1 MEEQFELRPRWI
13 LKFLQWFCPP
23 YLLEEIEGDLHEKFI
38 NDSKR
43 FGERKARRKLFW
55 NIVRFFRPG
64 ILLRNKYSINL
75 RHMIMFESYFKV
87 MMRNIGRQKVYS
99 IITILGLTVGLTFAM
114 VIGVFVFSELQVN
127 QSLKDVDR
135 LYLVQ
140 TEYKGTEGSL
150 PDFFVP
156 AMLGERAVDK
166 YPRVFENCYRFRDR
180 AITVSRDDK
189 HFRIQSMIGDSTLIQ
204 MFGFHVTQGNAST
217 ALTRP
222 DAIVI
227 TEKIALQFFN
237 RVDVVGESLTVSTEN
252 NGLQEYLI
260 TAVIANLQ
268 KKNSVSDF
276 MNMDAQVFLSH
287 ANRANFNLGGIDDWN
302 ASIITY
308 IKITNGT
315 SAEEATR
322 QLNDVVLEE
331 SPESV
336 HQDKNIKLAP
346 INDYYL
352 VTNHQAVQKL
362 IVSLAVIAVFILLLA
377 IANFINITVA
387 RSFSRLKEVGVRKVI
402 GGHRRQVVL
411 QFLLEALAFAI
422 FAAILSLLLYEVSHD
437 FFGRQLNIELPSVT
451 EIEPPLWVGIV
462 GGTLLIGLM
471 AGLYPSIYLSATKT
485 TESLKGKFKS
495 VSGTIRFSRGLVA
508 VQFLIAIFI
517 FTVSLIMSQQIS
529 YILEADLGYEKSHV
543 LIVSSVPRL
552 WNEEGF
558 NKMDA
563 AKNEFLSSAKIQSVS
578 LSWGAPNFN
587 FSPYSAKFSK
597 SGNPLEEGAVAI
609 VSATDEDYAKVYGLN
624 VTEGEFLFNGK
635 DTRPVNNIVINEAAK
650 KALSLHVG
658 DKVKI
663 EFSDQEFTVTG
674 IVKDFNFE
682 SFHKPVQPMIFI
694 HTRDF
699 QAFRYFSF
707 RLAPGNLVQT
717 VGEIEQ
723 LWKKIFPNDPF
734 VYNFTDERIE
744 MVYKTELQLKKAS
757 VIGSILILIIIL
769 TGVLGLVSLSVARR
783 TKEIGIRKV
792 LGASVSNILILISRE
807 YVYIMLLSFLAGV
820 PLSYYF
826 GQHWLSNFAYRVN
839 LQWWMFAWPVFLLF
853 CVTILVVVAQSM
865 KNSLSNPTKS
875 LRYE

>member
-140 TEYKGTEGSL
+140 TEFKGTEGSL

-166 YPRVFENCYRFRDR
+166 YPGTFENCYRFRDR

-222 DAIVI
+222 HAIVI

-322 QLNDVVLEE
+322 QLNDLLLEE

-346 INDYYL
+346 IND
-352 VTNHQAVQKL
+352 
-362 IVSLAVIAVFILLLA
+362 
-377 IANFINITVA
+377 
-387 RSFSRLKEVGVRKVI
+387 
-402 GGHRRQVVL
+402 
-411 QFLLEALAFAI
+411 
-422 FAAILSLLLYEVSHD
+422 
-437 FFGRQLNIELPSVT
+437 
-451 EIEPPLWVGIV
+451 
-462 GGTLLIGLM
+462 
-471 AGLYPSIYLSATKT
+471 
-485 TESLKGKFKS
+485 
-495 VSGTIRFSRGLVA
+495 
-508 VQFLIAIFI
+508 
-517 FTVSLIMSQQIS
+517 
-529 YILEADLGYEKSHV
+529 
-543 LIVSSVPRL
+543 
-552 WNEEGF
+552 
-558 NKMDA
+558 
-563 AKNEFLSSAKIQSVS
+563 
-578 LSWGAPNFN
+578 
-587 FSPYSAKFSK
+587 
-597 SGNPLEEGAVAI
+597 
-609 VSATDEDYAKVYGLN
+609 
-624 VTEGEFLFNGK
+624 
-635 DTRPVNNIVINEAAK
+635 
-650 KALSLHVG
+650 
-658 DKVKI
+658 
-663 EFSDQEFTVTG
+663 
-674 IVKDFNFE
+674 
-682 SFHKPVQPMIFI
+682 
-694 HTRDF
+694 
-699 QAFRYFSF
+699 
-707 RLAPGNLVQT
+707 
-717 VGEIEQ
+717 
-723 LWKKIFPNDPF
+723 
-734 VYNFTDERIE
+734 
-744 MVYKTELQLKKAS
+744 
-757 VIGSILILIIIL
+757 
-769 TGVLGLVSLSVARR
+769 
-783 TKEIGIRKV
+783 
-792 LGASVSNILILISRE
+792 
-807 YVYIMLLSFLAGV
+807 
-820 PLSYYF
+820 
-826 GQHWLSNFAYRVN
+826 
-839 LQWWMFAWPVFLLF
+839 
-853 CVTILVVVAQSM
+853 
-865 KNSLSNPTKS
+865 
-875 LRYE
+875 